1 MRMPSA
7 STVIS
12 RAKNLFGGGGALNAG
27 FAAWQAMDAYNE
39 SRQDG
44 SGRVTSAVKGVA
56 DAALWWAAPMQMM
69 ALEAVSAIPGAAVD
83 FAQWQASY
91 RRQLGRE
98 QRQAAFQSAAFQDT
112 QATYTM
118 RQAGMAI
125 AERSRYNTQQAMLGR
140 EASYMKK

>member
-27 FAAWQAMDAYNE
+27 FAAWQAMDTYNE
-39 SRQDG
+39 SRQNG
-44 SGRVTSAVKGVA
+44 SGQVASAVKGVA
-56 DAALWWAAPMQMM
+56 DAALWWAVPLQMT
-69 ALEAVSAIPGAAVD
+69 ALEVASSLPTAAME
-83 FAQWQASY
+83 FAHWQASY

-98 QRQAAFQSAAFQDT
+98 QRQAAFQNAAFQDT
-112 QATYTM
+112 QSTYTM

-125 AERSRYNTQQAMLGR
+125 AERSRYTTQQAMLGR

>member
-1 MRMPSA
+1 MSA
-7 STVIS
+7 GAVIS
-12 RAKNLFGGGGALNAG
+12 RAKNMFGGGGFVNAG
-27 FAAWQAMDAYNE
+27 LATWQAMDTYSE
-39 SRQDG
+39 SRKEG
-44 SGRVTSAVKGVA
+44 NGKFSSALKGIGE
-56 DAALWWAAPMQMM
+56 AAVWWAAPTQMM
-69 ALEAVSAIPGAAVD
+69 ALEAISAIPSAAVG